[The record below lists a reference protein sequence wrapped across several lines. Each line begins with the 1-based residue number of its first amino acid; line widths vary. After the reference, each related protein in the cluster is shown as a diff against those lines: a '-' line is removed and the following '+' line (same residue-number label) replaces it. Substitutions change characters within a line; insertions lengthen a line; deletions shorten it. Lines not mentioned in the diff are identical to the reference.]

1 MRKFLALL
9 MSVIITMSSTIIS
22 FAGEWKQDNV
32 GWFYQNDDGSHV
44 KDDWLTL
51 GDRKYHFDS
60 NGYMQTGLIEV
71 NGIKHYLY
79 TDGSL
84 TYNWNTPEGYRVDND
99 GRILDDNTPGMI
111 FSVIWGSGQ
120 KLVKTNLVVCRFV
133 NEGKMDIVVD
143 PVAVV
148 ITNGKTKNLRM
159 FDMKTLTYCDQG
171 IVPANKQET
180 DFVFITDE
188 HQQFY
193 TNDNSTLD
201 ITISCESFNN
211 NYSQLVPV
219 ENFAR
224 IHIEE

>member
-1 MRKFLALL
+1 MKKLLVLL
-9 MSVIITMSSTIIS
+9 MSASIAISSTIVS
-22 FAGEWKQDNV
+22 FAGEWIQDDV
-32 GWFYQNDDGSHV
+32 GWWYQNDDGSYV
-44 KDDWLTL
+44 KNDWLTL

-111 FSVIWGSGQ
+111 FTVIWSAGQ
-120 KLVKTNLVVCRFV
+120 KLINTNLIVCRFV

-143 PVAVV
+143 PVVV
-148 ITNGKTKNLRM
+148 VETNGKVKNLRM

-171 IVPANKQET
+171 IVPANKQDT
-180 DFVFITDE
+180 DFAFIADE

-193 TNDNSTLD
+193 TNDNSTLNV
-201 ITISCESFNN
+201 TVSCDSFD
-211 NYSQLVPV
+211 NYYYQLIPV
-219 ENFAR
+219 ESLIR
-224 IHIEE
+224 SHIEE